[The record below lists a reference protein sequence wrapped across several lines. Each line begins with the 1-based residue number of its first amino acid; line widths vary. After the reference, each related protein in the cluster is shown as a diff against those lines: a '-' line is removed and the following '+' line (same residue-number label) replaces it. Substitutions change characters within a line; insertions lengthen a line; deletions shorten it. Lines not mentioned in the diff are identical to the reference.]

1 MKSENDNQYN
11 KNINKDREIIKK
23 KQNNSGHK
31 NIISE
36 LKNIPE
42 RYNYL
47 PKHSKE
53 RIIKF

>member
-1 MKSENDNQYN
+1 MIINN

-23 KQNNSGHK
+23 KQNNSGQK

-47 PKHSKE
+47 PKHAKE